1 MDGELIRFAVMSA
14 MGILCLGTILD
25 FIYALVKIWLE
36 HRVQKNKNLNRTS
49 NIRRFKWKQIF

>member
-36 HRVQKNKNLNRTS
+36 HRVQK
-49 NIRRFKWKQIF
+49 KQKSK

>member
-14 MGILCLGTILD
+14 MVILCLGTILD

-36 HRVQKNKNLNRTS
+36 HRVQKK
-49 NIRRFKWKQIF
+49 